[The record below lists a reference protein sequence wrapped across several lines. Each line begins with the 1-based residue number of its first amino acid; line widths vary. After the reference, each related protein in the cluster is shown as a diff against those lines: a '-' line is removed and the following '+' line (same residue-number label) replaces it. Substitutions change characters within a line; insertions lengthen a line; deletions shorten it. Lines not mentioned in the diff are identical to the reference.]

1 MSDKPYKLQSSE
13 KLLEMHILGGKA
25 VIFDQDAVNELYSKH
40 FFGKPFGVKKPR
52 SGERFKGPLEIS
64 LLESLYICEKG
75 IAIPLLN
82 LKKISCED
90 LRQYAASQDPRF
102 RETYQVFRDLRDRGF
117 IVRSGMKYGVDF
129 TVYEKGPGMEHAPY
143 LVQVMKYDE
152 QINPIYIVRVGRLSH
167 SVRKTLIIAVVYDS
181 TIKYISFGWIKF

>member
-1 MSDKPYKLQSSE
+1 
-13 KLLEMHILGGKA
+13 
-25 VIFDQDAVNELYSKH
+25 
-40 FFGKPFGVKKPR
+40 
-52 SGERFKGPLEIS
+52 
-64 LLESLYICEKG
+64 
-75 IAIPLLN
+75 
-82 LKKISCED
+82 
-90 LRQYAASQDPRF
+90 
-102 RETYQVFRDLRDRGF
+102 RDLRDRGF